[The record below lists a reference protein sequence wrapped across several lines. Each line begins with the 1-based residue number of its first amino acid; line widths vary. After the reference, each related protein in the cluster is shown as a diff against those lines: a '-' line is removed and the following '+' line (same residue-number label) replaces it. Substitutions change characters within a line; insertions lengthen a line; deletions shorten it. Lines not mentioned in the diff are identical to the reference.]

1 MTGPALVAAEILAG
15 LGLLFVGLKT
25 MSAHLQQATG
35 RKVRRLLRG
44 ATRSPFVGLLCGA
57 LAGAATQSSNAVAV
71 VSGNLVRGGVFT
83 TRDAIPI
90 VAGGNVGTALL
101 VFIAAID
108 FRLVIFYLLAAVGF
122 SYHLRLDR
130 KPALKEWMGVAL
142 GLALALLGLDF
153 IKRGPGEIDIS
164 SFSSL
169 LQDGVPPWIGFALGF
184 VVSCLTQSSSTPTI
198 LVVALIQAH
207 FFGLAEAFF
216 MVLGA
221 NLGSGVAALLS
232 AGGLEGTG
240 RQLCYA
246 HVLVKAVGC
255 LIVGLLF
262 AGTAA
267 AGLEPLG
274 WLSAEGG
281 GRASA
286 SISVLFFLLQLA
298 GAVPVAFGRGAAE
311 RVAAALSPPTVED
324 DASRPRFIHEQALED
339 PATALD
345 LSEREAVRLIRLLP
359 LLLPDL
365 DRAEEGEAAVRVGM
379 WRGGASV
386 GLAIEHFLAD
396 LIARGMPRESLR
408 IALHHQSLMETVR
421 TLQDTLH
428 DFTEVIE
435 GFEDVPPLAFNLS
448 EALRTIVMSLA
459 DAMDGGDDDLDLI
472 IALAADRSEL
482 LNRIRRQL
490 AATATGLEADTR
502 QLLLATSLFE
512 RAVWLVRRIAVALRT
527 PDNETKRE
535 ASDGTDADL
544 KRVGADAHRA

>member
-1 MTGPALVAAEILAG
+1 MTNPAIVAAEILAG
-15 LGLLFVGLKT
+15 LGLLFIGLKA

-44 ATRSPFVGLLCGA
+44 ATRSPLVGLVCGA

-83 TRDAIPI
+83 ARDAIPI

-108 FRLVIFYLLAAVGF
+108 FRLVIFYLVAAVGF

-130 KPALKEWMGVAL
+130 KPALREWMGVAL

-153 IKRGPGEIDIS
+153 IKRGPGEIDLAAL
-164 SFSSL
+164 SSL
-169 LQDGVPPWIGFALGF
+169 LADGVPPWIGFALGF

-198 LVVALIQAH
+198 LVVALIQAR
-207 FFGLAEAFF
+207 FFGLGEAFF
-216 MVLGA
+216 LVLGA
-221 NLGSGVAALLS
+221 NLGSGFAALLAS
-232 AGGLEGTG
+232 GGLEGTG
-240 RQLCYA
+240 RQLCYV

-255 LIVGLLF
+255 LLVGLLF
-262 AGTAA
+262 AGAVA
-267 AGLEPLG
+267 AGGEPLA
-274 WLSAEGG
+274 WLSAAGG

-286 SISVLFFLLQLA
+286 SVSVLFLLLQVA
-298 GAVPVAFGRGAAE
+298 GAVPVAFLRDAAE
-311 RVAAALSPPTVED
+311 TIAARFSPPTVED
-324 DASRPRFIHEQALED
+324 DAARPRFITEQALED

-345 LSEREAVRLIRLLP
+345 LSEREAARLVRLLP

-365 DRAEEGEAAVRVGM
+365 DRGLDGEAAVRLGM

-435 GFEDVPPLAFNLS
+435 GFEDIPPLAFNLS
-448 EALRTIVMSLA
+448 EALRAIVLSLA
-459 DAMDGGDDDLDLI
+459 DATDAGNDDLDLI

-490 AATATGLEADTR
+490 AATAMGSEADTR

-527 PDNETKRE
+527 PDNENKRD
-535 ASDGTDADL
+535 ASDETGADL